1 MSIRAILYSTLLSL
15 AIPNLGAW
23 TDSLSVEEKKSA
35 VFLETVSIPTT
46 GEFFAA
52 IAKESSPAWC
62 DIPKTIL
69 PPPSPSREQL
79 ALQLGFFIADGFLG
93 TEAQDPQGVKNSAHD
108 LFYLAKKLNLSQ
120 SIQARGQSISDF
132 AKDGAWNSL
141 QEELEATRNDIR
153 LGMQEQKDT
162 HLLVFLTTGIWIR
175 GMDIAVHLAAA
186 NPKPALT
193 SLLVQPAIISHLI
206 SRLSGM
212 PENTLSLSITQKI
225 LHDLN
230 VALQLSQLYV
240 DAPMPD
246 AAVHELATIM
256 TSLTTIV
263 ETPAKP

>member
-1 MSIRAILYSTLLSL
+1 MTIRAILCSAMLSL
-15 AIPNLGAW
+15 AMPNLLAW
-23 TDSLSVEEKKSA
+23 TDSLTVEEKKSA

-52 IAKESSPAWC
+52 IAKESSPAWS

-69 PPPSPSREQL
+69 PPPSASREQL
-79 ALQLGFFIADGFLG
+79 ALQLGFFIADGYLG
-93 TEAQDPQGVKNSAHD
+93 TEAQDPQGVKNTAHD

-162 HLLVFLTTGIWIR
+162 HLLVFLTAGIWIR
-175 GMDIAVHLAAA
+175 GMDIASHLDAA
-186 NPKPALT
+186 NLKPAVT
-193 SLLVQPAIISHLI
+193 ALLVQPAIIAHLI
-206 SRLSGM
+206 TRLSGM
-212 PENTLSLSITQKI
+212 PEHTLSLSLTQKI
-225 LHDLN
+225 LQGLN
-230 VALQLSQLYV
+230 TALHLTQPYV
-240 DAPMPD
+240 NAPMPET
-246 AAVHELATIM
+246 AVQEFASTM

>member
-1 MSIRAILYSTLLSL
+1 MVSL
-15 AIPNLGAW
+15 AMSNLMAW
-23 TDSLSVEEKKSA
+23 TDSLSVEDKKSA

-52 IAKESSPAWC
+52 IAKESSPAWG

-69 PPPSPSREQL
+69 PPPSASREQL
-79 ALQLGFFIADGFLG
+79 AMQLGFFIADGFLG
-93 TEAQDPQGVKNSAHD
+93 TEAQDPQSVKNTSHD

-153 LGMQEQKDT
+153 LGMQDQKDT

-175 GMDIAVHLAAA
+175 GMDIASHLAAT
-186 NPKPALT
+186 NPKPAIT
-193 SLLVQPAIISHLI
+193 ALLVQPAIIAHLI

-212 PENTLSLSITQKI
+212 PEQTLSLPLTQKT
-225 LHDLN
+225 LQGLN
-230 VALQLSQLYV
+230 EALQLTQPYAN
-240 DAPMPD
+240 APMPD
-246 AAVHELATIM
+246 TAVHELASIM
-256 TSLTTIV
+256 SSLKTLI